1 MIQLR
6 NGRFI
11 WIDLR
16 IELQYAAGLPF
27 LVENRP
33 PPPRPTSPRPQIQRE
48 SNGSLKQMDSHMWR
62 FLSLR
67 NPAFFWGGWLV
78 ARGIQFGIR
87 LAIYH
92 RVLLS

>member
-33 PPPRPTSPRPQIQRE
+33 PPPRPTSPRERKQRPPKA
-48 SNGSLKQMDSHMWR
+48 NGFAHVEVLITKEPG
-62 FLSLR
+62 FY
-67 NPAFFWGGWLV
+67 GGG
-78 ARGIQFGIR
+78 AG
-87 LAIYH
+87 
-92 RVLLS
+92 